1 MRRLLI
7 AASLLI
13 LTAGGCIWSSRM
25 VSAAAN
31 EIADDIEN
39 GHLSQAYL
47 RWNDAQPLFGALLL
61 HDEIDTAGRLF
72 ARILAAERTGD
83 QDSLSSDRAE
93 LLFQLRHL
101 PELEKPILKNLL

>member
-7 AASLLI
+7 AALLLA
-13 LTAGGCIWSSRM
+13 LTAGGCIWSSHM

-39 GHLSQAYL
+39 DQFTQAYL
-47 RWNDAQPLFGALLL
+47 RWNDAQTLFGALLM
-61 HDEIDTAGRLF
+61 HDEMDAAGRLF
-72 ARILAAERTGD
+72 ERILAAERTGD

-101 PELEKPILKNLL
+101 PELEKPSLKNLF